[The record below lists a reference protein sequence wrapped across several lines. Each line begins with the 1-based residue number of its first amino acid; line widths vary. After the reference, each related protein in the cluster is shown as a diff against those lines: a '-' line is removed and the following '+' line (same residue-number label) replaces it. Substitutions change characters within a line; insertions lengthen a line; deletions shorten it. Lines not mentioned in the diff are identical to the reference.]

1 MTEKHNFTGPWIAF
15 GGSYPG
21 SMAAW
26 IRLKFPHLISGS
38 VSSSGPL
45 EAKVISRFL
54 KRPDISILHDANA
67 SKTKYLKCS
76 VLLQVDFFEYLQV
89 VHDALERDGPQ
100 CNIKMKEAIASLEDI
115 IDNPNQWKELDGK
128 LFERKICF

>member
-1 MTEKHNFTGPWIAF
+1 MTETHNFTGPWIAF

-45 EAKVISRFL
+45 EAKVIIRFL
-54 KRPDISILHDANA
+54 KRSDISILHRVAEPM
-67 SKTKYLKCS
+67 LKI
-76 VLLQVDFFEYLQV
+76 
-89 VHDALERDGPQ
+89 G
-100 CNIKMKEAIASLEDI
+100 
-115 IDNPNQWKELDGK
+115 
-128 LFERKICF
+128 